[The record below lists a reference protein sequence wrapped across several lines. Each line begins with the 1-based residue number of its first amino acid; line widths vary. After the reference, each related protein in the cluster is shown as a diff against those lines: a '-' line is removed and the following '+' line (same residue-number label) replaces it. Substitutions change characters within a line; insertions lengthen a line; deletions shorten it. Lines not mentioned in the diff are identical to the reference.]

1 MYGYIIATRTF
12 RRANFFSTP
21 EKEERGGGGGGWE
34 GVNVIIEDQMADVDS
49 ALIIFF

>member
-21 EKEERGGGGGGWE
+21 EKEERGGGGGG
-34 GVNVIIEDQMADVDS
+34 GKVIIEDQMADVHS